1 VRLGDGEKVTDEER
15 REIVLL
21 VAEPELAVTWSRY
34 AAGERG
40 PDRHVHRGHTDAFY
54 VLEGELSFT
63 VGPGG
68 ETVRAAARSY
78 VAVPPNVVHTFTN
91 EGPAEVRWLNFHA
104 ADGGFAAYLRARG
117 DGGDLGWDS
126 FDPPADG
133 GRPACDAV
141 VSPAGEGE
149 PVESDGREGLLKG
162 ALRDLRVTELV
173 LGAPYAGPDVQRAER
188 HLDAYFAIGGCLL
201 HVRAPGSA

>member
-40 PDRHVHRGHTDAFY
+40 PDPHVHRGHTDAFY

-91 EGPAEVRWLNFHA
+91 AGPAEVRWLNFHA
-104 ADGGFAAYLRARG
+104 ADGGFAAYLRARR
-117 DGGDLGWDS
+117 DGADPGWDS

-133 GRPACDAV
+133 GRPATDV
-141 VSPAGEGE
+141 LVSLPDEGEGAALAGRVGVLKGSLPDLSVAE
-149 PVESDGREGLLKG
+149 WALDGRY
-162 ALRDLRVTELV
+162 D
-173 LGAPYAGPDVQRAER
+173 GPDVERADGR
-188 HLDAYFAIGGCLL
+188 VDAYFEVGGRLL
-201 HVRAPGSA
+201 QVRAPRPA